1 MEKGGHFYD
10 GNGRLDEKWG
20 IMMWTLKGQMDEREL
35 CLNKKV
41 DAKECIM
48 M

>member
-1 MEKGGHFYD
+1 M
-10 GNGRLDEKWG
+10 DEKWG
-20 IMMWTLKGQMDEREL
+20 IMMWTLKRQMDERELL

-48 M
+48 MLK